1 MRRREFITLIGGAA
15 VAWPLTARAEQPE
28 RVPRIGVLSS
38 FAEADVEAQAWDAAF
53 RKRLDELGWVDGRN
67 IQFDYRWGNGSVERM
82 QRFAKELV
90 QLNPDVLVSITTPA
104 TAALQNETHTIPI
117 VFAIVN
123 DPVGSGFIASLAKP
137 GGNITGFVNIE
148 ASLSGKWLELM
159 HEVAPSVSRVGF
171 LFNPQTA
178 PFAPYYL
185 DTFRSAAST
194 LKIESIE
201 APVHSTEEVEA
212 VMTKLGRE
220 SGAGLIVMPDTF
232 TYAIRETI
240 VSIANRD
247 RLPAIYP
254 FRVFAVAG
262 GLLSYGI
269 DLANSLRGAA
279 TYVDRIL
286 RGAKPSELPGQ
297 LPTKFEMIIN
307 LKAAKALG
315 LTIPP
320 TLLVT
325 ADEVIE

>member
-1 MRRREFITLIGGAA
+1 LPT
-15 VAWPLTARAEQPE
+15 
-28 RVPRIGVLSS
+28 
-38 FAEADVEAQAWDAAF
+38 
-53 RKRLDELGWVDGRN
+53 
-67 IQFDYRWGNGSVERM
+67 
-82 QRFAKELV
+82 
-90 QLNPDVLVSITTPA
+90 
-104 TAALQNETHTIPI
+104 
-117 VFAIVN
+117 
-123 DPVGSGFIASLAKP
+123 LAKP

-185 DTFRSAAST
+185 DTFRSVAST

-201 APVHSTEEVEA
+201 APVHSTAEVEA

-232 TYAIRETI
+232 TYAVREAI
-240 VSIANRD
+240 ISIANRN

-286 RGAKPSELPGQ
+286 RGAKPNELPSQ

-307 LKAAKALG
+307 LKTAKTLG
-315 LTIPP
+315 LSIPDR
-320 TLLVT
+320 LLIT

>member
-1 MRRREFITLIGGAA
+1 
-15 VAWPLTARAEQPE
+15 
-28 RVPRIGVLSS
+28 
-38 FAEADVEAQAWDAAF
+38 
-53 RKRLDELGWVDGRN
+53 
-67 IQFDYRWGNGSVERM
+67 M

-90 QLNPDVLVSITTPA
+90 QLNPDVLVGITTPA
-104 TAALQNETHTIPI
+104 TAALRNETHTIPI

-123 DPVGSGFIASLAKP
+123 DPVGSGFVASLAKP
-137 GGNITGFVNIE
+137 GGNITGFANIE

-171 LFNPQTA
+171 LFNPRTA

-185 DTFRSAAST
+185 DTFRSVTST
-194 LKIESIE
+194 LKIEAIE
-201 APVHSTEEVEA
+201 APVQSTAEVEA

-220 SGAGLIVMPDTF
+220 SGAGLIIMPDTF
-232 TYAIRETI
+232 TYANRETI
-240 VSIANRD
+240 ISIANRD

-279 TYVDRIL
+279 MYVDRIL
-286 RGAKPSELPGQ
+286 RGAKPNELPSQ
-297 LPTKFEMIIN
+297 LPTKFEMVIN
-307 LKAAKALG
+307 LKTAKALG
-315 LTIPP
+315 LSIPDR
-320 TLLVT
+320 LLIT

>member
-1 MRRREFITLIGGAA
+1 MRRREFITLLGGTVA
-15 VAWPLTARAEQPE
+15 AWPLTVRAQQPE
-28 RVPRIGVLSS
+28 RVRRIGVLSS
-38 FAEADVEAQAWDAAF
+38 FAETDVEAQAWDAAF
-53 RKRLDELGWVDGRN
+53 RKRLDELGWVGGRN
-67 IQFDYRWGNGSVERM
+67 IQLDYRWGNSSVERM

-90 QLNPDVLVSITTPA
+90 QLNPDVLLGITTPA

-123 DPVGSGFIASLAKP
+123 DPVGSGFVASLAKP

-185 DTFRSAAST
+185 DTFRSVAST

-201 APVHSTEEVEA
+201 APVHSIAEVEA
-212 VMTKLGRE
+212 GMTKLSRE

-232 TYAIRETI
+232 TYAVREAI
-240 VSIANRD
+240 ISIANRD

-254 FRVFAVAG
+254 FRVFAVSG

-286 RGAKPSELPGQ
+286 RGAKPNELPGQ

-307 LKAAKALG
+307 LKTAKTLG
-315 LTIPP
+315 LSIPDR
-320 TLLVT
+320 LLIT